1 MVSATM
7 LDFSKSLVSNVVE
20 LVKVGLNADE
30 ARISGRG
37 KDGMPG
43 TATAALGTAHEVRIR
58 RAEGWAAGRK
68 KKMEAGTWQ
77 SRSRGKGAQLRRQ
90 VVKKQ
95 KVMDDWRR
103 QQQAAV
109 GPGMARSG
117 AQGRGRTR
125 DVSCLL
131 GESRCRQRR
140 AEKQAQA
147 AQAAALEAERQM
159 GYMAARLERNDVRH
173 VGRLVAE
180 SIDAASK
187 CRVAQ
192 RRVEEIK
199 EEQAITRLVAQR
211 NVRYAVEEAE
221 VGLRVLRLELEVAER
236 GEVCK
241 ELYGEQGA
249 ERTARKAAGGNGR
262 MHRVSPKQL
271 LLPPRIPT
279 PPPPPATHATEEL
292 VAGLPPRGG
301 AAEERTEAEA
311 AEEQL
316 EGEAEQEPAAPPTP
330 PSLPPHP
337 LLEESEA
344 ETEGQRQHTI
354 WITLADGHREGQLVE
369 AEWQGVVLLVAP
381 PEGLQPGGKFRAVL
395 PDWDSDGRRLLWKE
409 DVVQGSES
417 QA

>member
-1 MVSATM
+1 MRQSFYGPATVNMVSATM

-20 LVKVGLNADE
+20 LVKVGLDANE

-58 RAEGWAAGRK
+58 RAEEWAAGRK

-117 AQGRGRTR
+117 AQGRGRTK

-159 GYMAARLERNDVRH
+159 GIMTKLLERRD
-173 VGRLVAE
+173 
-180 SIDAASK
+180 
-187 CRVAQ
+187 
-192 RRVEEIK
+192 
-199 EEQAITRLVAQR
+199 
-211 NVRYAVEEAE
+211 
-221 VGLRVLRLELEVAER
+221 VLRQV
-236 GEVCK
+236 
-241 ELYGEQGA
+241 
-249 ERTARKAAGGNGR
+249 
-262 MHRVSPKQL
+262 
-271 LLPPRIPT
+271 
-279 PPPPPATHATEEL
+279 
-292 VAGLPPRGG
+292 
-301 AAEERTEAEA
+301 
-311 AEEQL
+311 EQL
-316 EGEAEQEPAAPPTP
+316 QK
-330 PSLPPHP
+330 
-337 LLEESEA
+337 
-344 ETEGQRQHTI
+344 ETK
-354 WITLADGHREGQLVE
+354 A
-369 AEWQGVVLLVAP
+369 
-381 PEGLQPGGKFRAVL
+381 
-395 PDWDSDGRRLLWKE
+395 
-409 DVVQGSES
+409 
-417 QA
+417 